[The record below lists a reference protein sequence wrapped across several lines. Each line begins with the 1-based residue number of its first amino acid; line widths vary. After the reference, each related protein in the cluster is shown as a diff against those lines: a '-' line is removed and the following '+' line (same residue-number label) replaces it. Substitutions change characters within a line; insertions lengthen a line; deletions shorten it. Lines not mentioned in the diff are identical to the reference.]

1 MAAQI
6 HGALRVTASRLA
18 RVEAERALLRLR
30 LEAPGTERAVAGLA
44 RTLDDLWD
52 RIDCLEITEEI
63 CALAGRIA
71 PASRLRTLDAIHLA
85 TFHQLRRTDPGMR
98 MLTFDER
105 LLRELLV

>member
-1 MAAQI
+1 MAAQV
-6 HGALRVTASRLA
+6 HGARRVTASRLA

-44 RTLDDLWD
+44 RALDDLWD

-63 CALAGRIA
+63 CALAGRLA
-71 PASRLRTLDAIHLA
+71 PASRLRALDAIHLA
-85 TFHQLRRTDPGMR
+85 TFHQLRRTDPGLR

-105 LLRELLV
+105 LLREPGV